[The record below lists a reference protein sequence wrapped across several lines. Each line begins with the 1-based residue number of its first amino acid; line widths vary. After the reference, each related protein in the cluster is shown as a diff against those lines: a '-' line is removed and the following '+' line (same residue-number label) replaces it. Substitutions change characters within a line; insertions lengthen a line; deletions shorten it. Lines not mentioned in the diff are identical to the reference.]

1 MFGANDCYCRTKNT
15 LQKWTVL
22 KTVKNCAYLAPEGLG
37 GGYSLGGVKSSLQGA
52 LATQGPKYGK
62 IK

>member
-15 LQKWTVL
+15 LQKWIVL

-37 GGYSLGGVKSSLQGA
+37 GYGLGGG
-52 LATQGPKYGK
+52 GK
-62 IK
+62 VAYRGG